1 MRKQNALVFISLS
14 VALAFCPHLN
24 AGQNETVD
32 MTEPMKKSLVYL
44 KVSSYGYEQY
54 EPWKHTD
61 VSERGVYGC
70 AVGEYQVLTTAWNAR
85 EATFIKARR
94 YAKNEFISAKIKVID
109 YESNLC
115 LIELDPNEMT
125 KPLKPLK
132 FTEDYEKGS
141 RVDFYYLSSGGHLYN
156 GRGYLDH
163 AKISESTVSHSMF
176 LNYVIGNISRTSGK
190 GQVYCLGANPIGIG
204 CWSNKENKESGVI
217 PAETINRFLADIADG
232 EYNGFGAVGFKV
244 SELLDPTVRSFLKMP
259 PSQKTGVHVTN
270 VHNLGTGSDVLKKDD
285 VILTIDDK
293 SLNPY
298 GRFLHS
304 KYERLSYHYLIT
316 SKAAGDEVSFDI
328 WRNGEK
334 IQLQAEVKNFSTRQ
348 MLVPYH
354 EIGRQPEYI
363 VTAGF
368 VFQKLTRPYLMGWG
382 DDWTGKVMPHLFH
395 YYRNLAFKP
404 TPERSDIVILSY
416 ILPTNINLGYQNLR
430 QIVVKKFN
438 GMTIRSIADILTAQE
453 RNPDSKYDVVEF
465 ELDNPVIVIDRD
477 QLPAANML
485 ISRNYGIRKLVN
497 VNQ

>member
-1 MRKQNALVFISLS
+1 
-14 VALAFCPHLN
+14 LN

-44 KVSSYGYEQY
+44 SVSSYGYEQY

-61 VSERGVYGC
+61 VSEKGVYGC
-70 AVGEYQVLTTAWNAR
+70 AVGEYHVLTTAWNAK
-85 EATFIKARR
+85 EAISIKARR
-94 YAKNEFISAKIKVID
+94 YAKNEFIPAKIKVID

-115 LIELDPNEMT
+115 LVELDSNEMT
-125 KPLKPLK
+125 KPLKPLE
-132 FTEDYEKGS
+132 FTEDYVKGA
-141 RVDFYYLSSGGHLYN
+141 RVDLYYLSSGGNLYN
-156 GRGYLDH
+156 GRGYLDR
-163 AKISESTVSHSMF
+163 AVISESTVSHSRF
-176 LNYVIGNISRTSGK
+176 LNYVVGNISRTSGR

-204 CWSNKENKESGVI
+204 CWSDKGNKESGVI
-217 PAETINRFLADIADG
+217 PAETINRFLADITDG
-232 EYNGFGAVGFKV
+232 EYNGFGTAGFKV
-244 SELLDPTVRSFLKMP
+244 SELLDPTVRSFLKML
-259 PSQKTGVHVTN
+259 PSQKTGVQVTD

-285 VILTIDDK
+285 VILTIDGK

-368 VFQKLTRPYLMGWG
+368 VFQKLTRPYLMEWG
-382 DDWTGKVMPHLFH
+382 DDWTGEVIPHMFH
-395 YYRNLAFKP
+395 YYRNLAFKS
-404 TPERSDIVILSY
+404 TPERRDIVILSY
-416 ILPTNINLGYQNLR
+416 VLPANINLGYHRLG

-438 GMTIRSIADILTAQE
+438 GMTIRSIADILTAQK

-465 ELDNPVIVIDRD
+465 ELDNPVVVIDRA

-485 ISRNYGIRKLVN
+485 ISRNYGIRKLIN